1 MPKGVQGFQKGR
13 KKTGGREKGEPL
25 KSQLSGS
32 SIDQMRKYGINVYKE
47 LARGLKALPVTARYQ
62 ELRALLPY
70 LIPKLKEIDPITTRE
85 EEQQEAPISTADL
98 LEAMKKRGGQ
108 EEPIR
113 PSAPEPSQLPP
124 VETRSAD
131 PQAEACS
138 TQDLRDLAQIEG
150 EN

>member
-1 MPKGVQGFQKGR
+1 MPKGMQGFQPGR
-13 KKTGGREKGEPL
+13 KKTGGREKGEPT
-25 KSQLSGS
+25 KADLSGS

-70 LIPKLKEIDPITTRE
+70 LIPKLKEIEPIVIRA

-98 LEAMKKRGGQ
+98 LEAMKERGRKD
-108 EEPIR
+108 EPIK

-124 VETRSAD
+124 VETGSVGT
-131 PQAEACS
+131 QTEACS
-138 TQDLRDLAQIEG
+138 SQDLRDLAQIEG